1 MLNAQLV
8 SCVGFLLE
16 EDGMG
21 SYAEH
26 HSDDTIRHQAEVPLP
41 PLLLLLG
48 HHLWSVRV
56 MNLLPVT
63 DVLIGIHADR
73 KGMRRLSVVSDVTS
87 QCNKH
92 LL

>member
-1 MLNAQLV
+1 MLNAQSV

-16 EDGMG
+16 EDGVG

-26 HSDDTIRHQAEVPLP
+26 HSDDTIRHQAEVPPP

-48 HHLWSVRV
+48 HHLRSVRV

-63 DVLIGIHADR
+63 NVLIGVHADR
-73 KGMRRLSVVSDVTS
+73 KGMRRLTSDIRNNA

>member
-1 MLNAQLV
+1 MV

-16 EDGMG
+16 EDGVG

-26 HSDDTIRHQAEVPLP
+26 HSDDTICHQAEVPLP

-73 KGMRRLSVVSDVTS
+73 KGMRRLTSDIRNNA